1 MVIIPGALRQQ
12 DKADVRHVHDPFRD
26 PVERDHGDAVTS
38 LILIV
43 RIAIANSAVLILNG
57 LPAGIVQT
65 GAYIPAADVDRSP
78 PMQADDEQAPWRVQ
92 PISLLSR
99 FSDFARS
106 FTIATTMMSWIMK
119 ECRGCC

>member
-57 LPAGIVQT
+57 LPAGIVQI

-78 PMQADDEQAPWRVQ
+78 PMQADDERAPGA
-92 PISLLSR
+92 SN
-99 FSDFARS
+99 RS
-106 FTIATTMMSWIMK
+106 A
-119 ECRGCC
+119 C